1 MKSCKSFS
9 EVAVDF
15 ELANTVVVVEQKSAV
30 EVVQEVVA
38 VADEVVEVE
47 VEAEVEIEGHE
58 ALCFSP
64 VWLLLFAPVQAFPS
78 FVDQHNFEFVH
89 REHW

>member
-9 EVAVDF
+9 EVAAEF
-15 ELANTVVVVEQKSAV
+15 EFGNTVVVVEQKFVV

-38 VADEVVEVE
+38 VADEVVEVGVE
-47 VEAEVEIEGHE
+47 VESEMEGHE

-64 VWLLLFAPVQAFPS
+64 VWLLLFAPVQAFPF

-89 REHW
+89 LEHW

>member
-1 MKSCKSFS
+1 MVETNLFS
-9 EVAVDF
+9 LKAAESEPV
-15 ELANTVVVVEQKSAV
+15 NTVVVVGQKFVV

-58 ALCFSP
+58 ALCLSP

-89 REHW
+89 LEHW

>member
-1 MKSCKSFS
+1 MKSCKSWS
-9 EVAVDF
+9 EVAAALKL
-15 ELANTVVVVEQKSAV
+15 ENTVVVVERKFVV

-38 VADEVVEVE
+38 VADEVAEVE
-47 VEAEVEIEGHE
+47 VEAEIEIEGHE

-64 VWLLLFAPVQAFPS
+64 VWLLLFAPVQAFPF

-89 REHW
+89 LEHW

>member
-1 MKSCKSFS
+1 MKSCKSWS
-9 EVAVDF
+9 EVAAALKL
-15 ELANTVVVVEQKSAV
+15 ENTVVVVGQKFVV

-64 VWLLLFAPVQAFPS
+64 VWLHLFAPVQAFPS
-78 FVDQHNFEFVH
+78 FFDQHNFEFVH
-89 REHW
+89 PEHW

>member
-1 MKSCKSFS
+1 MKNCKSLS
-9 EVAVDF
+9 EVAAALKL
-15 ELANTVVVVEQKSAV
+15 ENTVVVVERKFVV

-38 VADEVVEVE
+38 VADGVVEVV

-64 VWLLLFAPVQAFPS
+64 VWLLLFAPVQAFPF

-89 REHW
+89 LEHW